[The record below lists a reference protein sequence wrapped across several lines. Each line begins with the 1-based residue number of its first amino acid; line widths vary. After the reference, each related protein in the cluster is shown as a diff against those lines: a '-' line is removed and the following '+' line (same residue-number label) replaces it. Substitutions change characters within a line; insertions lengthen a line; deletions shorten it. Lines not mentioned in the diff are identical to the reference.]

1 MRIFLVGVFV
11 DAKNSSKIVGYR
23 MLEADSKKI
32 QDVSVSKCI
41 ECLRKGLKI
50 ENLKLHNVSR
60 YTYEVKGVNGSI
72 SRYGIVGKTH
82 ALVILNE
89 IHSKGEL
96 IGYVCSDTL
105 GNVRALTDK
114 EAFRLASTVG
124 IANGKVVQDHI
135 SAIEGSYPVLKGTT
149 TLVNTNIPKI
159 GSNLKN
165 NKAQQEQI
173 KKVALAEEKEKKAT
187 AEAKPAQ
194 VKPVEQPIKKE
205 ETQQKQEQQSVNLKF
220 IKMKAGQAYVA
231 GLSDINYSG
240 DVLIPSECIINGE
253 RLGVAG
259 IKLRAFAGTKITGVT
274 LGANISDIGQGAFD
288 DCEKLVNVNMG
299 AARNEHIPMNC
310 FNGCVH
316 LINVQ
321 LGNRVQRIHEQAFKD
336 CKMLETI
343 NLPLSAEIVASSA
356 FENCYRLKEVSGNIK
371 YVNEGA
377 FRSCFRLK
385 EFNFNNV
392 NSIGAQAFRLTG
404 FEKLTLPGNIATIGR
419 KAFSDCYALK
429 TLVLEE
435 GIKEIGEYAFASST
449 VKSLIHKGLPN
460 EIFELIKYKDCPI
473 ENIKTAKSI
482 EKVEADIFR
491 NAEMVEVYTGSACES
506 CCIAY
511 NTPYVNIDAV
521 DKENSTTARI
531 KSAIF
536 STNPVE
542 TLHEVISTRQE
553 NASNKEDFILETN
566 KLVDIE
572 LGEQNFKFFGIEK
585 STEEVEPTMKFKG
598 AVNYLQDISSLYTN
612 PLANGVLR
620 AQDMYITKSTEVFND
635 GCNKIIK
642 LTYFIKDTLE
652 NGSIM
657 LVIMNNHLKFVT
669 DCNQYT
675 DIEMRDFNETDRPIY
690 IKTYLHIGDTLGQ
703 QGTFSGHPAE
713 IIIEPNEENGLMR
726 RKRINVGEEVLNLLE
741 DLGIIIKAS
750 SKDMYIY
757 EPIEQIVI
765 RLHDGRVKAANNK
778 IAEGSKDCLNL
789 TEMLDYNDFV
799 KKVIELK
806 KKDQASINFFRDIE
820 GLSDREVER
829 KSTNLK
835 YVQEEK
841 ETQLFQ
847 VSKAFVQIIGD
858 NKELVSPNKFT
869 PEIFKELSK
878 SYWIVPKDLDW
889 LNQTGKK
896 SLNKT
901 AEYNIG
907 NIRVIEYKSNQV
919 VKFSNPYMN
928 GQKGAYVF
936 TASINGHPYGV
947 YASRYSLSAIANM
960 LYDLTYISNEDKMG
974 IIDLMK
980 NPNVYDEVPSGL
992 FYRFYNVLET
1002 KNNWG
1007 LSSFLPSYQA
1017 STIQD
1022 IYCNFT
1028 ISMYKPTGI
1037 FYLVMT
1043 TFRKKQ
1049 SYDSKAKKQIEF
1061 NTLVNIPLFPIG
1073 SMDRALMVANTTNI
1087 NSRKTNLLKELATL
1101 AIMQLINLGN
1111 LTSSQRYR
1119 YNYIAE
1125 SLSKN
1130 KDFDT
1135 SICDKY
1141 IEARKLIIEGE
1152 KQTSKYLELIDSR
1165 AVYMLGTVHKG
1176 KLLRER
1182 DLEDSE
1188 EGYNE
1193 EAENILEDGYDID
1206 SEYEG
1211 YEDEEEDDELDD
1223 IIDELNDI
1231 LDEDDEEE
1239 YEEDYFDEEE

>member
-11 DAKNSSKIVGYR
+11 DANNSSKIVGYR

-32 QDVSVSKCI
+32 QDISVSKCI
-41 ECLRKGLKI
+41 ECLKKGMKI
-50 ENLKLHNVSR
+50 ENLKLNAVTR

-72 SRYGIVGKTH
+72 SRYGIVGKTQ

-89 IHSKGEL
+89 IHAKGQL
-96 IGYVCSDTL
+96 VGYLCSDTL
-105 GNVRALTDK
+105 GNVKGLSEK

-124 IANGKVVQDHI
+124 IANGKVVQNHI
-135 SAIEGSYPVLKGTT
+135 SAIEGSYKVISSTAPVSTPKQTAQPKPA
-149 TLVNTNIPKI
+149 NT
-159 GSNLKN
+159 
-165 NKAQQEQI
+165 Q
-173 KKVALAEEKEKKAT
+173 KVEEKQST
-187 AEAKPAQ
+187 AKVEQKPI
-194 VKPVEQPIKKE
+194 KVEQPIKK
-205 ETQQKQEQQSVNLKF
+205 SDSLNLEF
-220 IKMKAGQAYVA
+220 VKMKAGQAYVA
-231 GLSDINYSG
+231 GLADTKYNGDI
-240 DVLIPSECIINGE
+240 LIPSECIINGE
-253 RLGVAG
+253 RLSVAG
-259 IKLRAFAGTKITGVT
+259 IKMRAFSGTNITGIT
-274 LGANISDIGQGAFD
+274 LGANISDIGQGAFEG
-288 DCEKLVNVNMG
+288 CEKLVNVNMG

-310 FNGCVH
+310 FNDCTH
-316 LINVQ
+316 LINIQ
-321 LGNRVQRIHEQAFKD
+321 LGNRIQRIHEQAFKE

-385 EFNFNNV
+385 EFNFKNV
-392 NSIGAQAFRLTG
+392 NSIGAQAFRFTG
-404 FEKLTLPGNIATIGR
+404 FEELTLPGNIVTIGR

-429 TLVLEE
+429 TVTLEE

-449 VKSLIHKGLPN
+449 IRSLINRGLTR
-460 EIFELIKYKDCPI
+460 EIAELIQDKDCPI
-473 ENIKTAKSI
+473 EKIRAAKSI

-491 NAEMVEVYTGSACES
+491 NAKIVEVYTGSACES

-521 DKENSTTARI
+521 DRENSATARI

-542 TLHEVISTRQE
+542 TLHEIVSTKQE
-553 NASNKEDFILETN
+553 NASNREDFILETN

-572 LGEQNFKFFGIEK
+572 LREQNFKFFGIEK
-585 STEEVEPTMKFKG
+585 STEEVAPTMKFKG
-598 AVNYLQDISSLYTN
+598 AVNYLQDISDLYTN

-620 AQDMYITKSTEVFND
+620 AQDMYITKSTEVFSD
-635 GCNKIIK
+635 GCNKIVK

-657 LVIMNNHLKFVT
+657 LVIMNNHLRFVT
-669 DCNQYT
+669 DCNQFT
-675 DIEMRDFNETDRPIY
+675 DIEMNDSNETDRQIY

-713 IIIEPNEENGLMR
+713 IVIEPNEENGLIR
-726 RKRINVGEEVLNLLE
+726 RKRVNVGEEVLSLLK

-750 SKDMYIY
+750 SKDIYIY
-757 EPIEQIVI
+757 EPIEQVVI
-765 RLHDGRVKAANNK
+765 RLHDGRVKTANNK
-778 IAEGSKDCLNL
+778 IAEDSADCLNL
-789 TEMLDYNDFV
+789 TEMLEYKDFI
-799 KKVIELK
+799 KKIKDLK
-806 KKDQASINFFRDIE
+806 KKDQASINFFKDIE
-820 GLSDREVER
+820 SLSDREVQR

-841 ETQLFQ
+841 EAQLFQ

-858 NKELVSPNKFT
+858 RRELISPNKFT

-878 SYWIVPKDLDW
+878 SYWIVPKDLGW

-907 NIRVIEYKSNQV
+907 NMRVIEYKSNQV

-947 YASRYSLSAIANM
+947 YASRYSLNIIANM
-960 LYDLTYISNEDKMG
+960 LYDLTYISNEDKMQ
-974 IIDLMK
+974 IRELMQ

-992 FYRFYNVLET
+992 LFRFYNVLET
-1002 KNNWG
+1002 KNHWG
-1007 LSSFLPSYQA
+1007 LSNFLPSYLA
-1017 STIQD
+1017 SMVKD
-1022 IYCNFT
+1022 IYCRYT
-1028 ISMYKPTGI
+1028 ISMYKPTGV

-1043 TFRKKQ
+1043 TFKRKI
-1049 SYDSKAKKQIEF
+1049 SYDSQAKKQTII
-1061 NTLVNIPLFPIG
+1061 TSLVNIPLFPIG
-1073 SMDRALMVANTTNI
+1073 NMDRALMVATTTNV

-1101 AIMQLINLGN
+1101 AIMQSVNVEKLSYL
-1111 LTSSQRYR
+1111 QAH
-1119 YNYIAE
+1119 NYGYW
-1125 SLSKN
+1125 SKSEN
-1130 KDFDT
+1130 DEKLDT
-1135 SICDKY
+1135 SIGDKY
-1141 IEARKLIIEGE
+1141 IEARKLAIEGE

-1182 DLEDSE
+1182 DEELEIEIEVD
-1188 EGYNE
+1188 YND
-1193 EAENILEDGYDID
+1193 EAEDILEDGYDID
-1206 SEYEG
+1206 SEYDE
-1211 YEDEEEDDELDD
+1211 YEDAEDEDDEELDD
-1223 IIDELNDI
+1223 ILDEINDI
-1231 LDEDDEEE
+1231 LEEDDEEE

>member
-11 DAKNSSKIVGYR
+11 DAKNSNKIVGYR
-23 MLEADSKKI
+23 MLEADSNKI

-41 ECLRKGLKI
+41 ECLKKGLKI
-50 ENLKLHNVSR
+50 ENLKLHNVNR

-72 SRYGIVGKTH
+72 SRYGIVGKTQ

-105 GNVRALTDK
+105 GNVRSLTDK
-114 EAFRLASTVG
+114 EALRIASTVG
-124 IANGKVVQDHI
+124 IANGKVVQNHI

-149 TLVNTNIPKI
+149 TLVTTNIPKT

-173 KKVALAEEKEKKAT
+173 KKVAQEEAKEKKAV
-187 AEAKPAQ
+187 AE
-194 VKPVEQPIKKE
+194 VKPTQTKQVEQPIKRE
-205 ETQQKQEQQSVNLKF
+205 EPQTKQAQQTANLKF
-220 IKMKAGQAYVA
+220 VKMKAGQAYVA
-231 GLSDINYSG
+231 GLNDIKFGG
-240 DVLIPSECIINGE
+240 DILIPSECVINGE

-259 IKLRAFAGTKITGVT
+259 IKLRAFAGTKITGIT
-274 LGANISDIGQGAFD
+274 LGANISDIGQGAFE
-288 DCEKLVNVNMG
+288 DCENLVNVNMR

-316 LINVQ
+316 LINIQ
-321 LGNRVQRIHEQAFKD
+321 LGNRIQRIHEQAFKD
-336 CKMLETI
+336 CKMLEAI
-343 NLPLSAEIVASSA
+343 DLPLSTEIVASSA

-385 EFNFNNV
+385 EFNFNSV

-404 FEKLTLPGNIATIGR
+404 FEELTLPGNVATIGR

-429 TLVLEE
+429 TVKLEE

-449 VKSLIHKGLPN
+449 VKSLINRGLPS
-460 EIFELIKYKDCPI
+460 EVVELIREKDCQI
-473 ENIKTAKSI
+473 EKIRTAKSI

-491 NAEMVEVYTGSACES
+491 NAKLVEVYTGSACES

-511 NTPYVNIDAV
+511 NTPYINLDIV
-521 DKENSTTARI
+521 DKENSATARI

-536 STNPVE
+536 NMNPVE
-542 TLHEVISTRQE
+542 ALHQIISTRQE
-553 NASNKEDFILETN
+553 NASNREDFVLETN

-598 AVNYLQDISSLYTN
+598 AVNYLQDISDLYTN

-620 AQDMYITKSTEVFND
+620 AQDMYITKSTLVFSD
-635 GCNKIIK
+635 GCNKIVK

-669 DCNQYT
+669 DCNQFT
-675 DIEMRDFNETDRPIY
+675 DIEMSAFNETDRQIY

-713 IIIEPNEENGLMR
+713 IIIEPNAENGLMR
-726 RKRINVGEEVLNLLE
+726 RKRINVGEEVLNLLK

-750 SKDMYIY
+750 SKDIYIY

-765 RLHDGRVKAANNK
+765 RLHDGRVKTANNK
-778 IAEGSKDCLNL
+778 IADDSKDCLNL
-789 TEMLDYNDFV
+789 TEMVDYSDFV
-799 KKVIELK
+799 KKVLDLK
-806 KKDQASINFFRDIE
+806 KKDMASINFFRDIE
-820 GLSDREVER
+820 RLSDREVEI

-841 ETQLFQ
+841 EAQLFK

-858 NKELVSPNKFT
+858 NKEIISPNKFT

-907 NIRVIEYKSNQV
+907 NMRVIEYKSNQV

-936 TASINGHPYGV
+936 TASINGQPYGV
-947 YASRYSLSAIANM
+947 YASRYSLNVIANM
-960 LYDLTYISNEDKMG
+960 LYNLTYISNEDKMK
-974 IIDLMK
+974 IIDLMQ
-980 NPNVYDEVPSGL
+980 NPDVYDEVPSGL

-1017 STIQD
+1017 SMIQD

-1049 SYDSKAKKQIEF
+1049 TYDLQAKKQIEF
-1061 NTLVNIPLFPIG
+1061 SALVNIPLFPIG
-1073 SMDRALMVANTTNI
+1073 NMDRALMVANTTNI

-1101 AIMQLINLGN
+1101 AIMQLVNLGG

-1119 YNYIAE
+1119 YNYIVE
-1125 SLSKN
+1125 SLSNN

-1141 IEARKLIIEGE
+1141 TKVRKLIIEGE

-1188 EGYNE
+1188 EDYDE
-1193 EAENILEDGYDID
+1193 EVENILSDGYDVD

-1211 YEDEEEDDELDD
+1211 YEEEEDTELND
-1223 IIDELNDI
+1223 ILNELNDI